1 MVAYVTPFL
10 NCDKNNSI
18 SKIQRLNVRS
28 SLHASLPLV
37 LSHGLSCILHGLLI
51 KRIQAYF
58 NAFRSLSVRC
68 GQRCSILRKGH
79 VCSMALFS
87 SHAPRIARR
96 SLCRAAGP
104 YRHETDAR
112 HVDVCIN
119 RMIASIEWP
128 LHVSRDSMGERRS
141 GGRTMHRY
149 TPRNSL
155 LASTD
160 SRVFTFQ
167 QSSKD
172 GPALQWTCAG

>member
-1 MVAYVTPFL
+1 MVAYVTPCL
-10 NCDKNNSI
+10 DCDKNNSI

-51 KRIQAYF
+51 KRIQVYF
-58 NAFRSLSVRC
+58 NAFRLLSVRF

-128 LHVSRDSMGERRS
+128 LHVSRDSVER
-141 GGRTMHRY
+141 GQAGVMYDRY
-149 TPRNSL
+149 NTRNSL
-155 LASTD
+155 LAST
-160 SRVFTFQ
+160 
-167 QSSKD
+167 
-172 GPALQWTCAG
+172 ALDCTRFSNQ

>member
-1 MVAYVTPFL
+1 MH
-10 NCDKNNSI
+10 
-18 SKIQRLNVRS
+18 S

-51 KRIQAYF
+51 KRIQVYF

-79 VCSMALFS
+79 VCSMALVS

-104 YRHETDAR
+104 YRHETDAQ

-128 LHVSRDSMGERRS
+128 LHVSRDSVER
-141 GGRTMHRY
+141 GQAGVMYDRY
-149 TPRNSL
+149 NTRDSL
-155 LASTD
+155 LAST
-160 SRVFTFQ
+160 
-167 QSSKD
+167 
-172 GPALQWTCAG
+172 ALDWTRFSNHQKMVLPCNGLVQGRASILVTRPL

>member
-1 MVAYVTPFL
+1 MH
-10 NCDKNNSI
+10 
-18 SKIQRLNVRS
+18 S

-51 KRIQAYF
+51 KRIQVYF
-58 NAFRSLSVRC
+58 NAFRLLSVRF

-128 LHVSRDSMGERRS
+128 LHVSRDSVER
-141 GGRTMHRY
+141 GQAGVMYDRY
-149 TPRNSL
+149 LQHAQQLACFHGL
-155 LASTD
+155 LSVHVSAIIKMVLPCNRD
-160 SRVFTFQ
+160 LCKV
-167 QSSKD
+167 
-172 GPALQWTCAG
+172 GP